1 MASGWFF
8 SFVPD
13 GIKRDNMI
21 EWLLWALFG
30 THREG
35 LQDEWAEEIQGYLQK
50 MESRLG
56 RKIEEGWDQTVRCMK
71 VSLDAVDA
79 VHRPLVWYFV
89 STRNAPVARA
99 SPTNVYDM

>member
-30 THREG
+30 TRREG
-35 LQDEWAEEIQGYLQK
+35 L
-50 MESRLG
+50 LG
-56 RKIEEGWDQTVRCMK
+56 RGDPGLPAEDGELARAQDRGGWDQTVRCMK
-71 VSLDAVDA
+71 VSLDPIDA

-89 STRNAPVARA
+89 STRDAPVARA
-99 SPTNVYDM
+99 SPTNVYNM